1 MDQQN
6 VVVSRRTPETEK
18 QAAERRGIVR
28 DKDGKIVWTLE
39 QRKER
44 IARLKEKRADM
55 EQRIKNI
62 DAQVAADEEIV
73 NAAEAAQ

>member
-6 VVVSRRTPETEK
+6 ATVSRRTPEGEK

-28 DKDGKIVWTLE
+28 DKDGKIVWSLE
-39 QRKER
+39 QRKDR
-44 IARLKEKRADM
+44 IARFKAKRADM

-73 NAAEAAQ
+73 KAAEAA